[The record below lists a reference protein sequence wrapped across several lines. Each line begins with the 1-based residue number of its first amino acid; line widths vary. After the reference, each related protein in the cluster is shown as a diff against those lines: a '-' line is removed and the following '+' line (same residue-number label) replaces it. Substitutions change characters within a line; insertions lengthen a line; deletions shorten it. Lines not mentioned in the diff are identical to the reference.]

1 MATDGPMVGKA
12 DQGGRDVVA
21 GSGSDGPGREV
32 LATSLMGRVQI
43 EKLRWAEYK
52 WNSSHGPS
60 ANGEAKMGRMR
71 IEKLRW
77 AEWK

>member
-12 DQGGRDVVA
+12 DQG

-52 WNSSHGPS
+52 WNSSHGLS
-60 ANGEAKMGRMR
+60 ANGEAKMGRVRMK
-71 IEKLRW
+71 KLRW